1 MINII
6 IPCTPNYEN
15 RNVINTI
22 NKGIDI
28 VTQFIVLY
36 NSIKK
41 NWKSFEY
48 KINLFHNKDY
58 PFNDYDKSRLSKL
71 EIDIYAVEADYEH
84 SPFAVK
90 CGGISH
96 KLKNSG
102 THRLYLDPDMIALNE
117 PMFDLSCDW
126 QAMYAGSSN
135 LSIFNYINEK
145 YGYNIDCKKY
155 DLTIRNPYKAYMQN
169 KNEYKKLIPHFNGGA
184 VLVKESLCGKLAEL
198 GLKSMGSC
206 VDTNLSNNG
215 RHMGP
220 QYGFAF
226 SLVSLSENWKPF
238 EPGFNYLLKISNPT
252 SFGINNIK
260 LVHYCGRGGD
270 RIAKKI
276 FKEEFEVYSKLM
288 GS

>member
-28 VTQFIVLY
+28 VTQFIILY

-71 EIDIYAVEADYEH
+71 EIDIYEVESDYEH
-84 SPFAVK
+84 SPFAVR
-90 CGGISH
+90 CRGLMH
-96 KLKNSG
+96 RLKNKG
-102 THRLYLDPDMIALNE
+102 THRLHLEPDMIALNE
-117 PMFDLSCDW
+117 PKFDLSVDW
-126 QAMYAGSSN
+126 QAMYAGLSS
-135 LSIFNYINEK
+135 LSIFKYINEN
-145 YGYNIDCKKY
+145 YGYNIDYEKY
-155 DLTIRNPYKAYMQN
+155 NLTIRNPYKAYMKN
-169 KNEYKKLIPHFNGGA
+169 KNEYKNLIPHFNGGA
-184 VLVKESLCGKLAEL
+184 FLVKESLCCKLAKSVL
-198 GLKSMGSC
+198 GSMSSC
-206 VDTNLSNNG
+206 IDRNLSNNG
-215 RHMGP
+215 RHMGC
-220 QYGFAF
+220 QYGLSF
-226 SLVSLSENWKPF
+226 SLVGLSDNWKPF

-252 SFGINNIK
+252 SFGVHNIK

-270 RIAKKI
+270 RRAKKI
-276 FKEEFEVYSKLM
+276 FKEEFVHE
-288 GS
+288 

>member
-22 NKGIDI
+22 TKGIDM

-48 KINLFHNKDY
+48 KITLFCNENY
-58 PFNDYDKSRLSKL
+58 SFNEFDKKRLSEL
-71 EIDIYAVEADYEH
+71 DIDICYVKPDHEC

-90 CGGISH
+90 CAGISH
-96 KLKNSG
+96 KLRISG

-117 PMFDLSCDW
+117 PKFDLSCDW
-126 QAMYAGSSN
+126 QAMYAGSYN
-135 LSIFNYINEK
+135 LSVFNYINEK

-169 KNEYKKLIPHFNGGA
+169 KNEYKNLIPYFNGGA

-198 GLKSMGSC
+198 GLMSMESC
-206 VDTNLSNNG
+206 VDTNLSHSG
-215 RHMGP
+215 RHFSG

-238 EPGFNYLLKISNPT
+238 EPGFNYLLKISNPS
-252 SFGINNIK
+252 SFGVNNIK

-270 RIAKKI
+270 RKAKKI
-276 FKEEFEVYSKLM
+276 FKEEFVVYSKLM